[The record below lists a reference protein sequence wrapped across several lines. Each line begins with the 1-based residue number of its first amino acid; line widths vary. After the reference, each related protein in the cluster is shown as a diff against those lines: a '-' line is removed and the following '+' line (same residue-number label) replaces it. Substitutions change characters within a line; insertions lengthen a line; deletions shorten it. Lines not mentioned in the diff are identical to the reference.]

1 MQTTPAQQGTQ
12 PALNPGERYAG
23 ITTPHDASQPNLKAI
38 RARLDRWELDH
49 LRQVAADT
57 EQKLED
63 ARERIDALEREVS
76 NAWRCAESWQEDAER
91 LVQDLQEAG
100 KAVGLTQAGQLVVVD
115 EQGSAA

>member
-1 MQTTPAQQGTQ
+1 MQTTTDTHRA
-12 PALNPGERYAG
+12 
-23 ITTPHDASQPNLKAI
+23 AI
-38 RARLDRWELDH
+38 SAMRKRLARWELDH

-100 KAVGLTQAGQLVVVD
+100 KTIGLTQGGQLVVVE
-115 EQGSAA
+115 EQGGAA